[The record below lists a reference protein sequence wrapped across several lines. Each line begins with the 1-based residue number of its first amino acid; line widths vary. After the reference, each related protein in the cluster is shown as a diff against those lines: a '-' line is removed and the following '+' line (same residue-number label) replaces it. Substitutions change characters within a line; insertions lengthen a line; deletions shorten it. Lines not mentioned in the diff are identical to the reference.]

1 MICLDISSASAQTSL
16 FIYLF
21 ISGSTRAEEL
31 SCPSQQQQR
40 EPLIT

>member
-1 MICLDISSASAQTSL
+1 MICLNISSASAKTRL

-21 ISGSTRAEEL
+21 RVVQEL
-31 SCPSQQQQR
+31 RSSCPSQQQQR